1 MDMTKFYQR
10 RSVTLIDTLVAARL
24 TFPRFSAIFRDRL
37 PRAQTKRG
45 RLTTKARVINQG
57 GHDG

>member
-1 MDMTKFYQR
+1 MMKFYQR
-10 RSVTLIDTLVAARL
+10 RSGTLIDMLVGARL

-45 RLTTKARVINQG
+45 RLTNQARVIDQG